1 MTKANRQKAL
11 DICQKIKSYEKIKA
25 SRSDYYSQN
34 VFISLLRSD
43 QIIRYLCWDL
53 HQLTQKNLRE
63 DRL

>member
-1 MTKANRQKAL
+1 MTKANHQKAL

-25 SRSDYYSQN
+25 SRSDYSQN
-34 VFISLLRSD
+34 VFISPLRSD
-43 QIIRYLCWDL
+43 QIIRCLCWDL